1 MIAKGAFGL
10 LLSAALLL
18 GCSDEEINPLSARE
32 EQLVGLWRLDLAAV
46 DDEDFEFTYE
56 FERDKG
62 VTNRVGGEFLKTLRE
77 RPELAEVDFKELE
90 NVDGGTVQLRGRW
103 NLVGDTL
110 DVVFESLDVTVFG
123 SVPVLGRLSV
133 PVYFANLPEDRDYEI
148 TYTCEITD
156 DELTLEGQALTVGV
170 PLDQAAE
177 SQLPA
182 EGPGVVGME
191 AIRMMADF
199 LLQVVRQEN
208 LNQATFSKVK

>member
-10 LLSAALLL
+10 LLSTLLL

-32 EQLVGLWRLDLAAV
+32 EQLVGLWRLDLAPV

-56 FERDKG
+56 FERNKR

-77 RPELAEVDFKELE
+77 RPELAEVDFGELK
-90 NVDGGTVQLRGRW
+90 NVDGGTAQLRGQW
-103 NLVGDTL
+103 TLIGDTL
-110 DVVFESLDVTVFG
+110 EVVFENLDVTVFG
-123 SVPVLGRLSV
+123 SVPVLGQLSV
-133 PVYFANLPEDRDYEI
+133 PVYFMDLPEEQDYEI
-148 TYTCEITD
+148 TYTCEIAD
-156 DELTLEGQALTVGV
+156 DELILDGQALTVGV

-182 EGPGVVGME
+182 AGLGPVGLE
-191 AIRMMADF
+191 AIRMMADV

-208 LNQATFSKVK
+208 LNRVRFSKVK